1 MMTLEEQKT
10 KVIES
15 LTRTVETLTISNAE
29 LWRDSREEH
38 QQYMKTVE
46 QCILINNENQKL
58 QEELKRERDSRI
70 GLGEIVRDNA
80 REAIKK
86 YLLANLQVLTNIGAE
101 VGQEITSWE
110 EGLKKMEA
118 VILQIFQEEQREE
131 YDDDCCEDEVEEDS

>member
-1 MMTLEEQKT
+1 MTLEEQKT

-38 QQYMKTVE
+38 QQYMQTVE
-46 QCILINNENQKL
+46 QCISRHNKIQKL

-70 GLGEIVRDNA
+70 GLGEIIRDNTT
-80 REAIKK
+80 ETIKK
-86 YLLANLQVLTNIGAE
+86 HFLSNLEVLTNVGAE
-101 VGQEITSWE
+101 VGQGITSWE

-118 VILQIFQEEQREE
+118 VVLQVFQEEREEE
-131 YDDDCCEDEVEEDS
+131 YDCCDDEVEEDS

>member
-15 LTRTVETLTISNAE
+15 LTRTIENLTISNAE

-46 QCILINNENQKL
+46 QCIARNNQIHKL

-70 GLGEIVRDNA
+70 GLGEVIRDNA

-101 VGQEITSWE
+101 VGQGITSWE

-118 VILQIFQEEQREE
+118 VILQVFQEEQGEE

>member
-1 MMTLEEQKT
+1 MTLEEQKT

-46 QCILINNENQKL
+46 QCIVKNNQIQKL
-58 QEELKRERDSRI
+58 QEDLKRERDSRI

-86 YLLANLQVLTNIGAE
+86 YFLANLQVLTNIGAE
-101 VGQEITSWE
+101 VGQGITSWE

-118 VILQIFQEEQREE
+118 VILQIFQEESEE
-131 YDDDCCEDEVEEDS
+131 DYDCCDDEVEEDS

>member
-1 MMTLEEQKT
+1 MTLEEHKT

-46 QCILINNENQKL
+46 QCILKNNQIQKL

-70 GLGEIVRDNA
+70 GLGETIREDT

-86 YLLANLQVLTNIGAE
+86 YLLTNLQVLTNIGAE
-101 VGQEITSWE
+101 VGQGITSWE
-110 EGLKKMEA
+110 EGMKKMGA
-118 VILQIFQEEQREE
+118 VILQVFQEGREE
-131 YDDDCCEDEVEEDS
+131 DYDCCEDEDEEDS

>member
-38 QQYMKTVE
+38 QEYMKTVE
-46 QCILINNENQKL
+46 QCILKNNQIQKL

-70 GLGEIVRDNA
+70 GLGEIIRDNT
-80 REAIKK
+80 RETIKK
-86 YLLANLQVLTNIGAE
+86 YFLANLQVLTNIGAE
-101 VGQEITSWE
+101 VGQGITSWE
-110 EGLKKMEA
+110 EGLQKMEA
-118 VILQIFQEEQREE
+118 VVLQVFQEEREE
-131 YDDDCCEDEVEEDS
+131 DCDCCEDEVEEDS